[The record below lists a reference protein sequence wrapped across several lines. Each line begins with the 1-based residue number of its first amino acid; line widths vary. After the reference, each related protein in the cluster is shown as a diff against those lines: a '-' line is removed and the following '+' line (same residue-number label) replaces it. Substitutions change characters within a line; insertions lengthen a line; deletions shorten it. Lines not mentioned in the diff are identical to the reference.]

1 MLTGQHNVASI
12 KKLGDSLG
20 LINRN
25 GNPYSDG
32 SYHLM
37 LANEFY
43 YGYFAWN
50 DENKQKRRIKGKHK
64 PMVTQQEFKRVQIL
78 LGNNSNMNRM
88 CSYDFPYRGPISCG
102 ECGRN
107 VTAEQKLQVIC
118 KKCKHK
124 FSIKSKSAC
133 PLCRVEISEMDNP
146 VIIDKTYYHCT
157 KRQVKCSQK
166 GLESKEIE
174 KQIRN
179 VLESITVP
187 EDFYEWAVEAFK
199 YIHKDETS
207 EQKEILK
214 QVRKRETEL
223 MKRMDNL
230 VCMRADGEI
239 NAEELVKSKLSCEQ
253 QLDETRDES
262 EKLHIRGTDWL
273 DTANQHLFFA
283 KNLTSIFDNGTDNDK
298 KEILLKFGSNLTM
311 INQKL
316 CIIVPKSL
324 LGIRETYELIK
335 DKKEWFEPKKALVKQ
350 GLSKGNRVPISVGL
364 PR

>member
-1 MLTGQHNVASI
+1 
-12 KKLGDSLG
+12 
-20 LINRN
+20 
-25 GNPYSDG
+25 
-32 SYHLM
+32 
-37 LANEFY
+37 
-43 YGYFAWN
+43 
-50 DENKQKRRIKGKHK
+50 
-64 PMVTQQEFKRVQIL
+64 
-78 LGNNSNMNRM
+78 
-88 CSYDFPYRGPISCG
+88 
-102 ECGRN
+102 
-107 VTAEQKLQVIC
+107 
-118 KKCKHK
+118 
-124 FSIKSKSAC
+124 
-133 PLCRVEISEMDNP
+133 
-146 VIIDKTYYHCT
+146 
-157 KRQVKCSQK
+157 
-166 GLESKEIE
+166 
-174 KQIRN
+174 
-179 VLESITVP
+179 
-187 EDFYEWAVEAFK
+187 
-199 YIHKDETS
+199 
-207 EQKEILK
+207 
-214 QVRKRETEL
+214 
-223 MKRMDNL
+223 MDNL